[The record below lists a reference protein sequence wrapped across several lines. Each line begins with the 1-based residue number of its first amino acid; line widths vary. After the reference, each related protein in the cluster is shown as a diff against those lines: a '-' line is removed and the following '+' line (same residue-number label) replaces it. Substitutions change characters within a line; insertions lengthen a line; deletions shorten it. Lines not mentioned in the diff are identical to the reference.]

1 MGYQVPPNS
10 GLQNFATASRWC
22 FQQNSSTVE
31 LVDRIYEWRSKHRTW
46 KNAHIVYEAYTSV
59 LSLLSNILCV
69 PYIYFLKNF
78 PTQVLMFCAC
88 VYFMTMQKWLNQL
101 RCRLAPSSIY
111 DWCVWLC
118 GACIC
123 IHVFLV
129 SKEFCEYC
137 AITARSIG
145 LLLIAWQP
153 TNGPV
158 GQLGAQKGPPQSL
171 SVAGCTFLFRA
182 TGSSGPR
189 VADILVL

>member
-1 MGYQVPPNS
+1 MVFSTKLVDGRACGSHLWV
-10 GLQNFATASRWC
+10 
-22 FQQNSSTVE
+22 TVE
-31 LVDRIYEWRSKHRTW
+31 APYVEERT
-46 KNAHIVYEAYTSV
+46 Y
-59 LSLLSNILCV
+59 SLLSLHIGVVTVVQYFVC
-69 PYIYFLKNF
+69 PIYIFLKNF

-101 RCRLAPSSIY
+101 RCRLAPSGIY

-182 TGSSGPR
+182 TGSSGPH